1 MAFFPTFMS
10 KIMSYT
16 TRKDSAPSSNV
27 ALPISAAAS
36 LQISPNLEALLQ
48 HDELTRRGCG
58 SPTSLYHSSGFA
70 VSLPPPPPRNTAKKA
85 ANHENRVKE
94 IRRKKSNVRSDSW
107 PDALPAM
114 ISPVGHSSPASSRS
128 ATPNPYINPT
138 PVLPTINTFDDRE
151 AGEYVSRSYLER

>member
-1 MAFFPTFMS
+1 MS

-16 TRKDSAPSSNV
+16 PRKDSSSSFKAVLPVSV
-27 ALPISAAAS
+27 ATTS

-48 HDELTRRGCG
+48 HDELTRRGSA
-58 SPTSLYHSSGFA
+58 SPTSLYHSISHSSGFA

-85 ANHENRVKE
+85 ASHDNRVKE

-114 ISPVGHSSPASSRS
+114 NSSVGHSSPASSRS

-138 PVLPTINTFDDRE
+138 PVVPTINTFDDRE
-151 AGEYVSRSYLER
+151 AGKCFS

>member
-1 MAFFPTFMS
+1 
-10 KIMSYT
+10 MSYT
-16 TRKDSAPSSNV
+16 TREHSASSSNAV
-27 ALPISAAAS
+27 LPVLAATS

-48 HDELTRRGCG
+48 HDELTRRGTE

-138 PVLPTINTFDDRE
+138 PIVSTINTFDGGE
-151 AGEYVSRSYLER
+151 AGEHFSRSYLE